1 MLKMKL
7 EWTLINGKTYE
18 EWTIPWEIA
27 VAEKETST
35 SFIKQF
41 KEELP
46 PSLEQQFWLA
56 YQIQRRVSDKPV
68 GKFEDWRSQIVHINA
83 KDFETT
89 NFTQPEVSKEL

>member
-1 MLKMKL
+1 MKL
-7 EWTLINGKTYE
+7 EWTLENGKTFE

-35 SFIKQF
+35 SFLKQF

-56 YQIQRRVSDKPV
+56 YQMQKRLSDKPV
-68 GKFEDWRSQIVHINA
+68 GKFEDWRSQVIHINA

>member
-1 MLKMKL
+1 MKL
-7 EWTLINGKTYE
+7 EWTLENGKTFE

-35 SFIKQF
+35 SFLKQF

-56 YQIQRRVSDKPV
+56 YQIQRRISDKPV
-68 GKFEDWRSQIVHINA
+68 GKFEDWRSQVVHINA